1 VGKRPRILVV
11 DDEESMVFSIQDYLS
26 SYADCLGATNYEEAI
41 TILQGDEGV
50 SLVVSDIRMPGK
62 DGFDLLMWLRGNR
75 PQVKVVMMT
84 AYGSPSV
91 RALAKQKGAVMYLEK
106 PLDLEQLMQLVK
118 QAMERKGFFVALQD
132 MELADVLQF
141 LSFAGKAAKVQVT
154 NALGEQGEVD
164 LEGEEIF
171 WVRTDTKVGEE
182 AFYEIMSWKGGNFA
196 VHPLEKGRKS
206 FGREKLSVPLSFLLL
221 EDARRRDEATIPIDK
236 GKADI
241 ILKHE
246 DAVSIDIAHVLS
258 AWGAEVAGFVES
270 ALINMDGTY
279 IAGVSNRPGE
289 DLSMPVAYCAK
300 SIKTIMEN
308 LHVTRRGKWKEVM
321 ITTDTH
327 YMIFQKFTDDI
338 FLALTVALEE
348 GNLGISRLQME
359 QLGKKVS
366 KELGLEGN
374 RY

>member
-1 VGKRPRILVV
+1 MVGKRPRILVV

-62 DGFDLLMWLRGNR
+62 DGFDLLMWLRENR

-106 PLDLEQLMQLVK
+106 PLDLEQLMQLIR
-118 QAMERKGFFVALQD
+118 QAVERKGFFVALQD

-141 LSFAGKAAKVQVT
+141 LSFAGKAAKVQIT
-154 NALGEQGEVD
+154 NALGEQGEID

-171 WVRTDTKVGEE
+171 WVRTDTKVREE
-182 AFYEIMSWKGGNFA
+182 AFYEIMSWQGGSFE

-206 FGREKLSVPLSFLLL
+206 FEREKLSVPLSFLLL
-221 EDARRRDEATIPIDK
+221 EEARRRDEAAVSDDK
-236 GKADI
+236 GKVDI

-246 DAVSIDIAHVLS
+246 DAVSIDIPHVLS
-258 AWGAEVAGFVES
+258 AWGAGVAGFVES

-300 SIKTIMEN
+300 TVKAIVEN
-308 LHVTRRGKWKEVM
+308 LNATQRGNWKEVL

-327 YMIFQKFTDDI
+327 HIILQKLTDNV
-338 FLALTVALEE
+338 FFALTLTKDQ
-348 GNLGISRLQME
+348 GNLGMGRLQLE
-359 QLGKKVS
+359 QLCRKLIN
-366 KELGLEGN
+366 ELA
-374 RY
+374 